1 MIIIVSEYTD
11 SVSRPGRNL
20 DSGSDDRALFLT
32 EFGGK
37 VLLAYNEVMDYQS
50 LRYVRNIT
58 QGKADSFPIIGRK
71 RDAVDHNPGEL
82 ILGGTIEHGEVV
94 ITLDQMLVDAAFIA
108 EVDELM
114 AHYDLMNPYTTQLG
128 QSLGSTTA
136 KRLAIMHILASRD
149 DGSTLPEGIPAPSYY
164 FHANIKTDG
173 AKLEEGIFSA
183 VEFMRE
189 NDMSGMSPKA
199 MLPHQQVLL
208 LARYAGIE
216 GGPVTTGSGNRAS
229 GQVGQIGGISVQ
241 GTNHIPSTNITT
253 GLTKYQGD
261 FTTTAGHVSSGM
273 AVGSLERR
281 GLRVVMKQQDE
292 RLGTLMIASMFNGHG
307 KLRPEC
313 SFELAT
319 TTR

>member
-1 MIIIVSEYTD
+1 MSEYTD

-20 DSGSDDRALFLT
+20 DTGSDDRANFLQ
-32 EFGGK
+32 EFGGR
-37 VLLAYNEVMDYQS
+37 VLLAYNEVMDYQT
-50 LRYVRNIT
+50 LRYIRNIT

-94 ITLDQMLVDAAFIA
+94 ITLDSMLVDAAFVA

-114 AHYDLMNPYTTQLG
+114 VHYDLMAPYTQQLG

-136 KRLAIMHILASRD
+136 KRIAIMHILASRD

-173 AKLEEGIFSA
+173 AKLEEGIYAA
-183 VEFMRE
+183 VEYMAE
-189 NDMSGMSPKA
+189 NDMSGNNPVC
-199 MLPHQQVLL
+199 MLPHQQRLL
-208 LARYAGIE
+208 LARYSGVE
-216 GGPVTTGSGNRAS
+216 GGPVTTGSGNRAT
-229 GQVGQIGGISVQ
+229 GQVGDIGGIGTK

-261 FTTTAGHVSSGM
+261 FTTTVGHVSSLM

-313 SFELAT
+313 SFELTT